1 MNSTLKTFCETIS
14 EYLLYFL
21 SLAPVC
27 DAIQRR
33 LVVQD
38 KERFSSDLT
47 S

>member
-1 MNSTLKTFCETIS
+1 MNSTIKTFCETIS
-14 EYLLYFL
+14 EHVLHFL

-27 DAIQRR
+27 DAIQHS